1 MPEHSVGLWGGAR
14 SLVGAEA
21 VTLEGG
27 TVGALLD
34 DLASRYPDVPA
45 LTEDGVAVSIDGVIY
60 QGSRGQP
67 VPEGAEVMLLPRIKG
82 G

>member
-1 MPEHSVGLWGGAR
+1 MPAHSVGLWGGAR
-14 SLVGAEA
+14 SLVGAETL
-21 VTLEGG
+21 TLEGA

-34 DLASRYPDVPA
+34 DLAARYPDVPA

>member
-1 MPEHSVGLWGGAR
+1 MPAHEVGLWGGAKA
-14 SLVGAEA
+14 LLGAERI
-21 VTLEGG
+21 TLEGA
-27 TVGALLD
+27 TIGALLD
-34 DLASRYPDVPA
+34 DLAARHPDVPA

-60 QGSRGQP
+60 QGSRNRP